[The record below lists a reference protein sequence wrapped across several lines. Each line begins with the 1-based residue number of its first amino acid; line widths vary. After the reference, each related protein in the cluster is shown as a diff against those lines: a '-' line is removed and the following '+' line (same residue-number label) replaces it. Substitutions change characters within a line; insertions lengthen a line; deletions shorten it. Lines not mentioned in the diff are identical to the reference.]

1 MLNKNQPVQK
11 GSPGMLSFV
20 KVLMLLI
27 LFSTSVSWKSVGQ
40 SVVLPQRYYTFNGS
54 NFGADSMGG
63 QSINFAYYQSQYA
76 VDNTSGVGKAME
88 FTTSTNTM
96 DCGTL
101 PLTNAVTV
109 EFLFK
114 PGYNFQLT
122 NLIRRN
128 DGAFT
133 VMFDFPKM
141 TFTTIHTSSSGSVIE
156 DQFTIEMNGLGRKSW
171 GYYVD
176 GNWHHMVFTFNAS
189 TGVKQIWVDGQ
200 SPQGFSKTIT
210 TGTFSNTG
218 TTNFSI
224 GHLINY
230 IKYFGSMDEIAVYN
244 TVIPPSLIYKHYLNF
259 QNGQS
264 YSFTNDYTG
273 SLPTPSAITG
283 PLDMLEFAPGH
294 PNVTMMATDQIQR
307 FPVPRYKPGNT
318 LIKNFNWM
326 DPKYMGGLSQ
336 PYVTN
341 NQQAANNGALIQ
353 TELAKNFNYFLHL
366 EFGNTEFANA
376 YVAVANA
383 NPDFKLSVVTFRGQG
398 PDLKSLTKPND
409 HYLQN
414 SSGEFLDIWGN
425 VTTSKI
431 WRPTA
436 PISSY
441 VGDGTYKYNQFNDL
455 LGRLTRGIDWIN
467 ENGEIFPHI
476 TEAAMVKDPVVTA
489 AKNASGLDWKTFLAT
504 KFMENETQSYRNQFM
519 SHPKLANAK
528 FTEYGIGG
536 EPNYQPFKYSVA
548 RQVNSMING
557 QYYSTTDFYTRY
569 PHNWRNWTSAWH
581 GWQWIVDSR
590 YHELALGDR
599 LYSPFVSPGW
609 DSNEENN
616 IRPAQWLGLM
626 KVLGMTG
633 AEFYYT
639 CFFSGTAPFPDSR
652 NWVWQASIPS
662 YAQAITSRYEDYIRN
677 GELMNGDVANNY
689 ITPTRP
695 GYSFWTGDHRK
706 LVVIRKHN
714 VGNKYAI
721 TGTIQP
727 QSNMAGN
734 TENESVATIK
744 LDNQTIKFKVRRQGS
759 TYIYDKTNAA
769 SPVFYQLDDWH
780 EKTHPLHWTT
790 DFKFQA
796 ELFDNNTASAVIK
809 TMVPA
814 GTPAG
819 DFTNHTSYVT
829 FTSNVELV
837 YNFHPRTGTPT
848 TQYLWV
854 RARSRTGSSTGFSV
868 KVNTGTAQLVDC
880 ITDTNW
886 VWYRINTNNTAVLF
900 SGLTVANQQLKIT
913 PLNTNLEID
922 QIHLSG
928 SSSALYA
935 SVGNQCTA
943 TAQAVIT
950 PSGPTTFC
958 QGGNVSL
965 SANSGNSY
973 LWSTGATSQSISV
986 SSSGSYTVTVT
997 TNGVA
1002 VVSSPVTVTVNS
1014 LPTAT
1019 ISASGSTSLC
1029 SGSSVTL
1036 TASSGTSYLWSPGGQ
1051 TTQSVTV
1058 STAGTY
1064 RVTVTNSSG
1073 CSKTSSDVNVTV
1085 TSCTTCAMPTGL
1097 VTGNVTS
1104 NTAVVQWTNP
1114 NSGQTDFQ
1122 VRYRNMRNGWYYYSQ
1137 KVPATTTSLTIS
1149 VNSSTSYRWWV
1160 RSYCNTLVSSYA
1172 GYLTFTTPSFLRHN
1186 PSSDPDFEAPA
1197 QVFMDEDSNEPARMI
1212 EFDLYAAQLLPNPAD
1227 EATTLSVW
1235 AEHQDQIQILVSD
1248 INGKVVHSEKRDLQ
1262 EGLNLHEIQTTHLKR
1277 GLYLVQ
1283 LKGNMISKN
1292 LRLVLQ

>member
-1 MLNKNQPVQK
+1 MSNKNQPGQS
-11 GSPGMLSFV
+11 GGLGMLPFV
-20 KVLMLLI
+20 KTLMLLT
-27 LFSTSVSWKSVGQ
+27 LLSTSVSWNAFGQ
-40 SVVLPQRYYTFNGS
+40 SVILPQRYYTFNGS

-63 QSINFAYYQSQYA
+63 PSINFAYYQSQYA

-88 FTTSTNTM
+88 FTNSTTTM

-141 TFTTIHTSSSGSVIE
+141 TFKTIHKSSTGATIE
-156 DQFTIEMNGLGRKSW
+156 DDFTIEMNGLGRKSW
-171 GYYVD
+171 GYYID
-176 GNWHHMVFTFNAS
+176 GNWHHMVFTFNAA

-200 SPQGFSKTIT
+200 SPAGFSKTIT
-210 TGTFSNTG
+210 TGVFSNTG

-244 TVIPPSLIYKHYLNF
+244 TVIPASLIYKHYLNF
-259 QNGQS
+259 QNGQPFN
-264 YSFTNDYTG
+264 FTNDYTG
-273 SLPTPSAITG
+273 SLPTPSAVTG
-283 PLDMLEFAPGH
+283 PLDPLEFAPGH

-326 DPKYMGGLSQ
+326 DPKYMGGHSQ

-341 NQQAANNGALIQ
+341 NTIAASNASIIQ
-353 TELAKNFNYFLHL
+353 TELAKNFNYNLHL
-366 EFGNTEFANA
+366 EFGNSEFANS
-376 YVAVANA
+376 YINIANA
-383 NPDFKLSVVTFRGQG
+383 NPDFKLQAITFRGVG
-398 PDLKSLTKPND
+398 PDLKSQTKPND

-414 SSGEFLDIWGN
+414 SSGQFLDIWGN
-425 VTTSKI
+425 VTTNKV

-436 PISSY
+436 PVSSY
-441 VGDGTYKYNQFNDL
+441 TGDGNHMYNLFDDL
-455 LGRLTRGIDWIN
+455 LGRLNRGIDFIN
-467 ENGEIFPHI
+467 ENGEIFPNL

-489 AKNASGLDWKTFLAT
+489 AKNASGLDWKNFLAT
-504 KFMENETQSYRNQFM
+504 KFRDNETQAFRNIFM
-519 SHPKLANAK
+519 AHPKLANAK
-528 FTEYGIGG
+528 FTEFAIGG
-536 EPNYQPFKYSVA
+536 EQNYQPFHYTEA
-548 RQVNSMING
+548 RKVNSMING
-557 QYYSTTDFYTRY
+557 QYYSTTDIYTRY
-569 PHNWRNWTSAWH
+569 PGNWRYWTSAWH
-581 GWQWIVDSR
+581 GWQWVVDSR
-590 YHELALGDR
+590 YYELALGDR
-599 LYSPFVSPGW
+599 LWSPFVAAGW
-609 DSNEENN
+609 DANEENN
-616 IRPAQWLGLM
+616 IRPAQWLGLL
-626 KVLGMTG
+626 KALGMTG
-633 AEFYYT
+633 AEFYYAG
-639 CFFSGTAPFPDSR
+639 FFSGSAPFPDSR

-662 YAQAITSRYEDYIRN
+662 YAQAITSRYEDYLRN

-727 QSNMAGN
+727 HSNMAGN
-734 TENESVATIK
+734 AENESVAIIK
-744 LDNQTIKFKVRRQGS
+744 LDNQTIKLKVRRQGS
-759 TYIYDKTNAA
+759 TYIFDKTNAA
-769 SPVFYQLDDWH
+769 APVFYQLDDWH
-780 EKTHPLHWTT
+780 ERTHPLHWTA

-796 ELFDNNTASAVIK
+796 ELFDNTTTAATIK
-809 TMVPA
+809 TQVPA
-814 GTPAG
+814 GTQAG
-819 DFTNHTSYVT
+819 DYTNYTSYVT
-829 FTSNVELV
+829 FSSNAELV
-837 YNFHPRTGTPT
+837 YNFHPRVGAPT

-854 RARSRTGSSTGFSV
+854 RARSRTGNSTGFSA
-868 KVNTGTAQLVDC
+868 KINSGTAQVIDC
-880 ITDTNW
+880 IRDTNW
-886 VWYRINTNNTAVLF
+886 IWYRINTSNAAIAF

-922 QIHLSG
+922 QIHLTV
-928 SSSALYA
+928 SSSAIY
-935 SVGNQCTA
+935 SGVGNLCT

-950 PSGPTTFC
+950 ASGPTSFC
-958 QGGNVSL
+958 QGGNVTL
-965 SANSGNSY
+965 SANSGSSY
-973 LWSTGATSQSISV
+973 QWSTGATTQSISV
-986 SSSGSYTVTVT
+986 SNSGTFTVTVT
-997 TNGVA
+997 TNGTA
-1002 VVSSPVTVTVNS
+1002 VVSSPATVTVNS

-1019 ISASGSTSLC
+1019 ISTSGSTSIC

-1036 TASSGTSYLWSPGGQ
+1036 TSSSASSYLWFPGGQ
-1051 TTQSVTV
+1051 TTQSISV

-1085 TSCTTCAMPTGL
+1085 SSCTTCSPPTGL
-1097 VTGNVTS
+1097 ITAGVMSTS
-1104 NTAVVQWTNP
+1104 AVLQWSNP
-1114 NSGQTDFQ
+1114 NTGQTQFQ

-1137 KVPATTTSLTIS
+1137 KLPATTTSLTIS
-1149 VNSSTSYRWWV
+1149 VSSATSYRWWV
-1160 RSYCNTLVSSYA
+1160 RSYCNSLVSSYA
-1172 GYLTFTTPSFLRHN
+1172 GYLTFTTPSLLRQD
-1186 PSSDPDFEAPA
+1186 PSNDGQFETPA
-1197 QVFMDEDSNEPARMI
+1197 QVYMDEDGTEPARMI
-1212 EFDLYAAQLLPNPAD
+1212 EFDMFAAQLLPNPAD
-1227 EATTLSVW
+1227 EATTLSLW
-1235 AEHQDQIQILVSD
+1235 SEQQDEMQIYVTD
-1248 INGKVVHSEKRDLQ
+1248 INGRIVHNEKIDLN
-1262 EGLNLHEIQTTHLKR
+1262 EGLNLHEIQTTHLNR

-1283 LKGNMISKN
+1283 LKGNLISKN